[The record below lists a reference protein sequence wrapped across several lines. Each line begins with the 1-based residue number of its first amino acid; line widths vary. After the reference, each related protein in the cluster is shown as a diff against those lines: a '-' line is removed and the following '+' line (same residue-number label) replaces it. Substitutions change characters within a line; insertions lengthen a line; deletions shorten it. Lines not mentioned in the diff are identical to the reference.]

1 MTFCTEG
8 GRLINVYAHLPYFI
22 ALCLAKTE
30 ANPKTEG
37 DIVWGANNEWDD
49 AAHGV
54 LKLHYVYVAYQHQ
67 HFQAGTVNADVNSL
81 LHATN
86 NNNTDKHKDTD
97 SERKRES
104 GRNEGEE
111 EDEVSRGLRS
121 AALNMQRKAAHR
133 RHKSRAGK
141 ATHLCINNERT
152 HACTLTHTHIQL
164 YCR

>member
-1 MTFCTEG
+1 MG

-30 ANPKTEG
+30 TQPKTEG

-67 HFQAGTVNADVNSL
+67 HLQAGTVNADVNSL

-86 NNNTDKHKDTD
+86 NNNTDANTNTQTAR
-97 SERKRES
+97 EREAGIEQERTPVCCLKYAKKSCTQKTQEPSWES
-104 GRNEGEE
+104 
-111 EDEVSRGLRS
+111 
-121 AALNMQRKAAHR
+121 
-133 RHKSRAGK
+133 
-141 ATHLCINNERT
+141 HLCINNERT
-152 HACTLTHTHIQL
+152 HACTHSHTHVRTHTAIL
-164 YCR
+164 SLKASV